1 MRCEV
6 AARKQQLQGDEA
18 IRATSCHDSGNSL
31 RARGHS
37 YFIARELLAVAK
49 LVVTVKRG
57 YAKTQREERGERNS
71 SKTRKDSR
79 TIREAGSSSV
89 TLVARDA
96 RSNLDVFEIPD
107 RPRLKP
113 PSSFREE
120 ILASDEFKFAKTEKR
135 KNKTKRRI
143 SSRFCARIYLRL
155 SKH

>member
-6 AARKQQLQGDEA
+6 AARKQQLRGDEA
-18 IRATSCHDSGNSL
+18 IRATSCHGSGNSL

-37 YFIARELLAVAK
+37 YFIAKELLAVAK

-89 TLVARDA
+89 TLVARNA

-113 PSSFREE
+113 PSSFRGE
-120 ILASDEFKFAKTEKR
+120 ILASDEFKFAKTEKKKKQNEEANFSAFLR
-135 KNKTKRRI
+135 ANI
-143 SSRFCARIYLRL
+143 SAIE
-155 SKH
+155 